1 MTALTPRVA
10 IVIVTFKRQQLLS
23 VLFDS
28 LLKLTVAPWRVVVV
42 DNENSAETAALARRF
57 SQLADRTWGGCAEI
71 AGDPCEAADAN
82 NLELFGRVAYAPQAE
97 NTGGSGGFCAGVK
110 AAYDLGA
117 EWFWVMDDDVAVEPE
132 GLERL
137 LAWTERLDVVQGSR
151 LDYDGGPFYWQY
163 QFITSLGIYN
173 PAAPS
178 GFEGTS
184 MKPMN
189 VMCFEGGF
197 FKRSIVEKIG
207 LPDRRFFIY
216 WDDAVYG
223 YCASHE
229 ARAALVPDVILR
241 RTREVSNVG
250 VGTVRQLNSTSD
262 MTRYYIMR
270 NRGYIARYLAVYGD
284 YRRFSFGVGTLLTF
298 AKELARIALVDR
310 KSVVSGTKRLLAGW
324 RASRKILH
332 DASWEPMPPYHG

>member
-137 LAWTERLDVVQGSR
+137 LAWTDRLDVVQGSR

-197 FKRSIVEKIG
+197 FRRSVVETIG

-241 RTREVSNVG
+241 RTREISNVG
-250 VGTVRQLNSTSD
+250 IGTVRQLNSTSD

-284 YRRFSFGVGTLLTF
+284 YRRFAFGLGTLLTF
-298 AKELARIALVDR
+298 AKEFARMVLVDR
-310 KSVVSGTKRLLAGW
+310 KNIASGTKRLLAGW

>member
-1 MTALTPRVA
+1 MTALSPRVA

-28 LLKLTVAPWRVVVV
+28 LLKLTVEPWRVVVV
-42 DNENSAETAALARRF
+42 DNEHSSETAALVRRF
-57 SQLADRTWGGCAEI
+57 SQMTDRVWGDYAENES
-71 AGDPCEAADAN
+71 DSREAAN
-82 NLELFGRVAYAPQAE
+82 TYNLELFGRVAYAPQIE

-178 GFEGTS
+178 GFDGAP

-197 FKRSIVEKIG
+197 FRRSVVEKIG

-270 NRGYIARYLAVYGD
+270 NRGFIARYLAVYGD
-284 YRRFSFGVGTLLTF
+284 YRRFAFGVGTLLTF
-298 AKELARIALVDR
+298 AKEFARIVLVDR
-310 KSVVSGTKRLLAGW
+310 KSIVSGTKRLLAGW

-332 DASWEPMPPYHG
+332 DASWEPMPPYRG